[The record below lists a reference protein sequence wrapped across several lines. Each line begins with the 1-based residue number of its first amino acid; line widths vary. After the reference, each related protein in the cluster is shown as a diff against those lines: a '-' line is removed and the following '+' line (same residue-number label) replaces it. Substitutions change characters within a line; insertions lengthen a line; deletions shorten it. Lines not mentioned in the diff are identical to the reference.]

1 VRALVLGMARD
12 NPGWGYRRI
21 HGELLGLGCK
31 IAPSTIWQILK
42 DAGIDPALTRSGQS
56 WRAFLNAQAKT
67 ILVTDSLLPETA
79 SLSLTWCFVS
89 GQDRTSSVSGCAMAR
104 CPARVIGTRT
114 PSPQLAGHVNIRRML
129 LQPRR
134 APKPYPG
141 ARTDGC
147 AQRTWKICTIG
158 LAEEGADVGAGWAV
172 FDKPRIAGSV
182 RTSKQG
188 ASTAGKPAQT
198 GRIK

>member
-1 VRALVLGMARD
+1 MARD

-89 GQDRTSSVSGCAMAR
+89 GQDRTSSVSGCAMGALSGKGYPHPHALAPACRAR
-104 CPARVIGTRT
+104 EYPAHAAAAPQGSQALPGSAYRRMCPADVEDLHHWSSGGRGRRR
-114 PSPQLAGHVNIRRML
+114 RRM
-129 LQPRR
+129 
-134 APKPYPG
+134 
-141 ARTDGC
+141 
-147 AQRTWKICTIG
+147 
-158 LAEEGADVGAGWAV
+158 
-172 FDKPRIAGSV
+172 
-182 RTSKQG
+182 
-188 ASTAGKPAQT
+188 
-198 GRIK
+198 GRF